1 VDLGLNGTSL
11 RAFLIVTGVVLALVA
26 ARALLRRHHERRDGV
41 LVAVDRSGGPSL
53 SSNRHRLVGRPDAL
67 RRLGDGRFVPVEIKH
82 RPTPARGPHAS
93 HRMQL
98 AAYCLLVEEETG
110 VPPPY
115 GILRYSDGGE
125 FRLVWDRS
133 ARASVLSTRAAIGAP
148 YDGRATPSTAKCRGC
163 PWRDGCDARA
173 A

>member
-1 VDLGLNGTSL
+1 MALGLTGATAPIAL
-11 RAFLIVTGVVLALVA
+11 ILFGLIVAGIA
-26 ARALLRRHHERRDGV
+26 ARALRQRSRARRDGA
-41 LVAVDRSGGPSL
+41 LVSVDRGVGSPLASE
-53 SSNRHRLVGRPDAL
+53 RHRLVGRPDAL
-67 RRLGDGRFVPVEIKH
+67 RRLPDGRLVPVEIKA
-82 RPTPARGPHAS
+82 RPTPPRGPPES
-93 HRMQL
+93 HRIQV

-115 GILRYSDGGE
+115 GVVRYSDRGE

-133 ARASVLSTRAAIGAP
+133 ARDAVLAVRAAIDAE
-148 YDGRATPSTAKCRGC
+148 YDGRATPSAAKCRAC